1 METTAVQ
8 IHTARGV
15 VEIHSCYGPPGS
27 VLSEADFRAVFGV
40 GHPTILARDL
50 NCKHKSW
57 NSKTTNTRGRQ
68 LAKIANKYDLTVEG
82 PEEDTHIHIPTG
94 STDVLD
100 IAVVKNVT
108 TPYHLETVNDLTS
121 DHLPVVMTL
130 SLDKNLAATTTH
142 TTNWLEFEKQ
152 LDPRPIIIKRTS
164 DIDGMVRQFEED
176 VKKAMAAA
184 TKVKTIS
191 HRERIPDHIKVKIF
205 KKKKLYKEHKRTLH
219 PHTKTLLNSIT
230 NEIKE
235 DIAELY
241 NLQWEK
247 KIEELEQD
255 QSALWKMAK
264 AFKPKSGKIPPL
276 KSETGII
283 NDPRDKTEEFAN
295 YFEDTFLPNK
305 PASNDLE
312 KFANAINGLARTD
325 YGDEL
330 DPPQTTAEEL
340 LDIIKT
346 LKNRKAPGRDGIT
359 NAAIKHL
366 HLGAIDALRDIING
380 VLRYQHFPQ
389 TWKYAT
395 VIVLHKTGKP
405 KDSTDGY
412 RSISLLPGLSKV
424 LENVIQRRLLEVHN
438 AKNYILAMN
447 AGSKLWREASSIILV
462 ARTSFTP
469 PTKPVDINYKLL
481 MLKRSS
487 KSRAMPGSYVFPG
500 GVLCQA
506 DISRDWLKL
515 YESFGFK
522 LDMFDKLDPKEN
534 RPKLYHSQNSNE
546 LPKYLSLRIGAIRET
561 FEESGVLICRS
572 YKINHKEH
580 VAKWASSIEEPEL
593 LKWQYTVHSNPELFI
608 QLCRKYEVY
617 PDVWALK
624 EWSNWVTPTLMPS
637 RFDTAFFLAAF
648 EKQPSIHAEETEVEQ
663 LEWASPTDYLIR
675 NMNKEITLA
684 PPQVYE
690 LSRLRNFKKIDDLLR
705 FANERANEGIERY
718 FPMRIK
724 TREGLCTLLPGDDLY
739 LETGIHEEK
748 MAYMEDLP
756 ASSIQNRIIHKSPYH
771 NEIRILN
778 LQPKCNHIAPLP
790 LKLTN

>member
-27 VLSEADFRAVFGV
+27 VLSEADFRAVFGA
-40 GHPTILARDL
+40 GHPTILAGDL
-50 NCKHKSW
+50 NCKHKNW

-130 SLDKNLAATTTH
+130 SLDKNMAATTTH

-164 DIDGMVRQFEED
+164 DIDDMVRQFEED

-389 TWKYAT
+389 TWKHAT

-412 RSISLLPGLSKV
+412 RPISLLPGLSKV
-424 LENVIQRRLLEVHN
+424 LEKVIQRRLLEVVRE
-438 AKNYILAMN
+438 KEILPGFQFGFRQEHSTTHQLLRITEHVTEHLDRSTPTAAVMLDIEK
-447 AGSKLWREASSIILV
+447 AFDKVWHEGLV
-462 ARTSFTP
+462 
-469 PTKPVDINYKLL
+469 YKLRQYKFPDAL
-481 MLKRSS
+481 TNLAQHYLKERTFAHPDVNELIAQAKAVFV
-487 KSRAMPGSYVFPG
+487 KSLKQFGNFMDS
-500 GVLCQA
+500 VLIFQN
-506 DISRDWLKL
+506 
-515 YESFGFK
+515 F
-522 LDMFDKLDPKEN
+522 
-534 RPKLYHSQNSNE
+534 HSQFFQHFHPPSLIFQLDTQE
-546 LPKYLSLRIGAIRET
+546 LAVIK
-561 FEESGVLICRS
+561 
-572 YKINHKEH
+572 
-580 VAKWASSIEEPEL
+580 AS
-593 LKWQYTVHSNPELFI
+593 
-608 QLCRKYEVY
+608 
-617 PDVWALK
+617 
-624 EWSNWVTPTLMPS
+624 
-637 RFDTAFFLAAF
+637 
-648 EKQPSIHAEETEVEQ
+648 
-663 LEWASPTDYLIR
+663 
-675 NMNKEITLA
+675 
-684 PPQVYE
+684 
-690 LSRLRNFKKIDDLLR
+690 
-705 FANERANEGIERY
+705 
-718 FPMRIK
+718 
-724 TREGLCTLLPGDDLY
+724 
-739 LETGIHEEK
+739 
-748 MAYMEDLP
+748 
-756 ASSIQNRIIHKSPYH
+756 
-771 NEIRILN
+771 
-778 LQPKCNHIAPLP
+778 
-790 LKLTN
+790 

>member
-27 VLSEADFRAVFGV
+27 VLSEADFRAVFGA
-40 GHPTILARDL
+40 GHPTILAGDL

-68 LAKIANKYDLTVEG
+68 LAKIANKYDLNVEG

-121 DHLPVVMTL
+121 DHLPVVM
-130 SLDKNLAATTTH
+130 SLDKNLAATTIH

-164 DIDGMVRQFEED
+164 DIDDMVRQFEED

-191 HRERIPDHIKVKIF
+191 HRERIPDHIK
-205 KKKKLYKEHKRTLH
+205 
-219 PHTKTLLNSIT
+219 
-230 NEIKE
+230 
-235 DIAELY
+235 
-241 NLQWEK
+241 WEK

-255 QSALWKMAK
+255 QCALWKMAK
-264 AFKPKSGKIPPL
+264 ALKPKSGKIPPL

-380 VLRYQHFPQ
+380 VLKYRHFPQ
-389 TWKYAT
+389 TWKHVT

-412 RSISLLPGLSKV
+412 RPISLLPGLSKV
-424 LENVIQRRLLEVHN
+424 LEKVIQRRLLEVVSE
-438 AKNYILAMN
+438 KEIL
-447 AGSKLWREASSIILV
+447 
-462 ARTSFTP
+462 
-469 PTKPVDINYKLL
+469 
-481 MLKRSS
+481 
-487 KSRAMPGSYVFPG
+487 PGF
-500 GVLCQA
+500 Q
-506 DISRDWLKL
+506 
-515 YESFGFK
+515 FGFRQ
-522 LDMFDKLDPKEN
+522 E
-534 RPKLYHSQNSNE
+534 HSTTHQ
-546 LPKYLSLRIGAIRET
+546 LLRIT
-561 FEESGVLICRS
+561 
-572 YKINHKEH
+572 EH
-580 VAKWASSIEEPEL
+580 ITEHLDKS
-593 LKWQYTVHSNPELFI
+593 
-608 QLCRKYEVY
+608 
-617 PDVWALK
+617 
-624 EWSNWVTPTLMPS
+624 TPT
-637 RFDTAFFLAAF
+637 
-648 EKQPSIHAEETEVEQ
+648 
-663 LEWASPTDYLIR
+663 
-675 NMNKEITLA
+675 
-684 PPQVYE
+684 
-690 LSRLRNFKKIDDLLR
+690 
-705 FANERANEGIERY
+705 
-718 FPMRIK
+718 
-724 TREGLCTLLPGDDLY
+724 
-739 LETGIHEEK
+739 
-748 MAYMEDLP
+748 
-756 ASSIQNRIIHKSPYH
+756 
-771 NEIRILN
+771 
-778 LQPKCNHIAPLP
+778 
-790 LKLTN
+790 